1 MPHTKTAS
9 AMRSYRRSGTKA
21 AAAVRRTPIAAYM
34 SCPLAVLK
42 AVGRPLACAYLMAD
56 GAVAE

>member
-1 MPHTKTAS
+1 
-9 AMRSYRRSGTKA
+9 MRSYRRSGTKA
-21 AAAVRRTPIAAYM
+21 AAAVRTTPIAAYM